1 MDASTNDRPSR
12 TDERP
17 ENGFVR
23 PDGGVPAPGFVLHER
38 VVVDDASRFG
48 CGRAVGDEDQPELV
62 ARVHRRR
69 FQLPASQ
76 HPGLRRTRRL
86 RSRIPGPQHEPAGE
100 RQGSQ
105 QQRRARQAA
114 ADRTPGKSAA
124 RPPGEDPGLRNRM
137 RRLNR
142 NTARRPGPLR
152 PDPARPVLLPPQAP
166 GRPAPD
172 RAGERAAFATA
183 APAGAG
189 CGPGRVRALDIPL
202 PSGGTRI
209 NVACPETLGHCCW
222 GESERHHPSPHWAST
237 QPVPTASRSPS
248 LEVRSSIRFRSRWP
262 CVSFHLLHL
271 DRRPGADRNFLQ
283 FGKTASLVFLY
294 EFIIRYW
301 ISFSQSNFLMSIC
314 FS

>member
-1 MDASTNDRPSR
+1 MRPQPR
-12 TDERP
+12 R
-17 ENGFVR
+17 R
-23 PDGGVPAPGFVLHER
+23 PDPLRPGR
-38 VVVDDASRFG
+38 VA
-48 CGRAVGDEDQPELV
+48 C
-62 ARVHRRR
+62 RRK
-69 FQLPASQ
+69 
-76 HPGLRRTRRL
+76 
-86 RSRIPGPQHEPAGE
+86 
-100 RQGSQ
+100 
-105 QQRRARQAA
+105 RQAA
-114 ADRTPGKSAA
+114 PLPTGPANA
-124 RPPGEDPGLRNRM
+124 RPSPP
-137 RRLNR
+137 RRQPEQD
-142 NTARRPGPLR
+142 A
-152 PDPARPVLLPPQAP
+152 
-166 GRPAPD
+166 
-172 RAGERAAFATA
+172 
-183 APAGAG
+183 
-189 CGPGRVRALDIPL
+189 VRGVPRFSTSPW

-314 FS
+314 FSYVNFISSLHLALRGVPTVVSRYRRQATG